1 MGHLQIS
8 KDTNTKGWKIIFQA
22 NRNQKK
28 ANVAILISDKVDF
41 KPKMVT
47 RDKESHYIMIK
58 WSVNQDIKT
67 VNILY
72 SQHPSTKIC

>member
-8 KDTNTKGWKIIFQA
+8 KVTNTKGWKIIFQA

-28 ANVAILISDKVDF
+28 ANVAIFISDKVNF

-47 RDKESHYIMIK
+47 RDKESH
-58 WSVNQDIKT
+58 
-67 VNILY
+67 
-72 SQHPSTKIC
+72 